1 MLKES
6 EHNQLKYLQIVVSNL
21 KTKSIINNKK
31 NKLIE
36 KEIKKIKLILL
47 IQISILLL
55 IISAI
60 VTNLLLT
67 R

>member
-1 MLKES
+1 ML

-21 KTKSIINNKK
+21 KTKSIIYSKK

-36 KEIKKIKLILL
+36 KEVKTLKLILL
-47 IQISILLL
+47 IQTSILLL
-55 IISAI
+55 IVSAI
-60 VTNLLLT
+60 ITSLLLT